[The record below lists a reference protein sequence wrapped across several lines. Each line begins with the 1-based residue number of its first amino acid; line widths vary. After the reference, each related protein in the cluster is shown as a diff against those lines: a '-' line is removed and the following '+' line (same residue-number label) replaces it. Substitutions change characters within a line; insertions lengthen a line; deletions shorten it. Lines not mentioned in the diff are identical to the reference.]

1 MIMHN
6 MYLFMHFLT
15 IVIKAKIL
23 KREGDN
29 RNSMDIA
36 YTVKIIQDYTVIKD
50 SAFLFAN

>member
-23 KREGDN
+23 KREGDM
-29 RNSMDIA
+29 NSMDIA

>member
-6 MYLFMHFLT
+6 MYLFILFLT

-36 YTVKIIQDYTVIKD
+36 YTVRIIQDYTVIKD
-50 SAFLFAN
+50 SVFFLAN